1 MRIRCAVAIGAGTV
15 AVKTFAS
22 YDDAIRQVYATMGLS
37 ESEST
42 AEMKALSDAAQEMG
56 ASTRYSA
63 SEAASALNYLALA
76 GYDSEKA
83 IEALPTVLNLA
94 QASGIDLASASD
106 MVTDSMSALG
116 LEMSYMPAFA
126 DQIEIQHL
134 RGPAWRRHAQGLGVE
149 QDYAQA
155 AKLFASVAASENKSA
170 TGVVDA
176 GYELARLY
184 EQGLGVEQDL
194 DRAIDL
200 YEEAEENGSEDA
212 VAALERLG
220 K

>member
-1 MRIRCAVAIGAGTV
+1 MAQFGEKAKAAGKSVEGVGKSLSKLSAVAIGAGTV

-126 DQIEIQHL
+126 DQIPTPPWPSLAKACAGSGRGTGL
-134 RGPAWRRHAQGLGVE
+134 RAGGEAVCIRR
-149 QDYAQA
+149 
-155 AKLFASVAASENKSA
+155 SV
-170 TGVVDA
+170 
-176 GYELARLY
+176 
-184 EQGLGVEQDL
+184 
-194 DRAIDL
+194 
-200 YEEAEENGSEDA
+200 
-212 VAALERLG
+212 G
-220 K
+220 KQIRHRRRRRRI